1 MVEKAKMNKT
11 EVFIG
16 LTVIPALLLAL
27 ASCAQ
32 MQFRTT
38 YKTNPNYDFSKIQS
52 FEIVKNKQDK
62 IENLEVD
69 EAWLNQSVTGSI
81 RETLSSKGLTES
93 QDGAQVIVSYYV
105 VLEMTVD
112 TVVIDNYYNN
122 YYQYSAYPTSA
133 MPAHRK
139 IAYNKGTLVID
150 VVDKKYK
157 QFVWRGAA
165 DTVVRGKGDK
175 EKAEKNIRKAV
186 EQIFKQFPR

>member
-1 MVEKAKMNKT
+1 MAKIITPKRFLVCLIT
-11 EVFIG
+11 F
-16 LTVIPALLLAL
+16 TLAG
-27 ASCAQ
+27 CG
-32 MQFRTT
+32 MQFRVTH
-38 YKTNPNYDFSKIQS
+38 KTNPNYDFSKIQS
-52 FEIVKNKQDK
+52 YEIGKNKQDK
-62 IENLEVD
+62 IENLQVD
-69 EAWLNQSVTGSI
+69 EAWLSQTVTASI
-81 RETLSSKGLTES
+81 HDTLNSKGLADNPE
-93 QDGAQVIVSYYV
+93 QAQVIVSYYV
-105 VLEMTVD
+105 VIEMTVD

-150 VVDKKYK
+150 IVDKKYK

-175 EKAEKNIRKAV
+175 EQAEKNIRKAV

>member
-1 MVEKAKMNKT
+1 MNANKNC
-11 EVFIG
+11 VFLFVSVAIV
-16 LTVIPALLLAL
+16 LTLT
-27 ASCAQ
+27 SCTQ
-32 MQFRTT
+32 MQFRVTH
-38 YKTNPNYDFSKIQS
+38 KTNPNYDYSKIQS

-62 IENLEVD
+62 IENLQVD
-69 EAWLNQSVTGSI
+69 KEWLYQSVTSAI
-81 RETLSSKGLTES
+81 RDSLLDKGLTENPEL
-93 QDGAQVIVSYYV
+93 AQVIVSYYV
-105 VLEMTVD
+105 VVEMTTD

-133 MPAHRK
+133 MPSHRK

-175 EKAEKNIRKAV
+175 EQAEKNIQKAV
-186 EQIFKQFPR
+186 EQIFKQLPR

>member
-1 MVEKAKMNKT
+1 MINV
-11 EVFIG
+11 IR
-16 LTVIPALLLAL
+16 LTRLVIYAIALTLAG
-27 ASCAQ
+27 CG
-32 MQFRTT
+32 MQFRVTH
-38 YKTNPNYDFSKIQS
+38 KTNPNYDFSKIQS
-52 FEIVKNKQDK
+52 YEIIKNKQDQ
-62 IENLEVD
+62 IENLQVD
-69 EAWLNQSVTGSI
+69 EIWLDQNITSSI
-81 RETLSSKGLTES
+81 RDTLQDKGLTDNPE
-93 QDGAQVIVSYYV
+93 QAQIIVSYYV
-105 VLEMTVD
+105 VIEMTVD

-165 DTVVRGKGDK
+165 DTVVRGKADK
-175 EKAEKNIRKAV
+175 EQAEKNIRKAV